1 MEYSKFN
8 DPMNYMRVT
17 RELIDMGIPGT
28 AIFAAKSDES
38 INHVKASYCL
48 TSIDE
53 LDKLLDDIDL
63 VIIENIALSKYLN
76 SLQIY
81 EYVILRG
88 FNITRVNLRKKI
100 NPPLGGFYLL

>member
-48 TSIDE
+48 NGIYMLRTAANVRINSESVLAYEVVRDTPDSYEKIKDKID
-53 LDKLLDDIDL
+53 
-63 VIIENIALSKYLN
+63 
-76 SLQIY
+76 
-81 EYVILRG
+81 R
-88 FNITRVNLRKKI
+88 
-100 NPPLGGFYLL
+100 

>member
-76 SLQIY
+76 SDIRICNTQRLQHNTGKFK
-81 EYVILRG
+81 EK
-88 FNITRVNLRKKI
+88 NK
-100 NPPLGGFYLL
+100 